1 MQRPCLFEIILTVTW
16 QSLAFLPV
24 SSSLGL
30 SLWSLP
36 SPLGSFQRSIFLRV
50 YFLQNCYHL
59 ATCNKAEAANLFCC
73 VKLEVEKIQSWGE
86 PPPVTCCKF
95 RHMERPSVP
104 AKHQRCLQCSPEGCF
119 LCHLTAHP
127 RLVKGA
133 SKPERWRTFREEGN
147 PLGTRTTFY
156 DTCVLWPAAW
166 CGQDSNALCS
176 TTLLNK
182 WKRIVHHP
190 SMLRPSSLCLKK
202 SL

>member
-1 MQRPCLFEIILTVTW
+1 MILTVTW

-95 RHMERPSVP
+95 RHMER
-104 AKHQRCLQCSPEGCF
+104 
-119 LCHLTAHP
+119 
-127 RLVKGA
+127 
-133 SKPERWRTFREEGN
+133 
-147 PLGTRTTFY
+147 
-156 DTCVLWPAAW
+156 
-166 CGQDSNALCS
+166 LCS
-176 TTLLNK
+176 CQTPKVCNAFQRGVFSATWQLTQGLSRVPVNLRDEGLSGK
-182 WKRIVHHP
+182 KVTPWGQGLP
-190 SMLRPSSLCLKK
+190 STIPVYCDQQHGVARTAMLCAPQHC
-202 SL
+202 